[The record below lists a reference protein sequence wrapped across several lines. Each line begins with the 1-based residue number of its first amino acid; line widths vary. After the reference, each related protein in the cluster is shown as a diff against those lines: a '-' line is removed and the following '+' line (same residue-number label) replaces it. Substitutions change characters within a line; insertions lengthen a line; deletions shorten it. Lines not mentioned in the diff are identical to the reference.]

1 MQRSD
6 ITKLFPDATKEQL
19 DALMALNG
27 ADVNAAKANADE
39 LATKLQAAQEALKKA
54 PTDAK
59 ALETAQ
65 TRLADLEKQLDAM
78 KAADAV
84 RQLREKVAADKNI
97 PANLLTGDTE
107 EACTAQA
114 DAILAFA
121 GSSANSLSV
130 GDGGEPNTGGKATTR
145 AQFAD
150 WAKEML

>member
-1 MQRSD
+1 MQRTD

-39 LATKLQAAQEALKKA
+39 LSKQLQAAQEALKKA

-84 RQLREKVAADKNI
+84 RQLREKVAAEKKI
-97 PANLLTGDTE
+97 PANLLTAETE

-121 GSSANSLSV
+121 GTSGQSLSV
-130 GDGGEPNTGGKATTR
+130 GDGGEPDTGGSSKTR

-150 WAKEML
+150 WAKEMF